1 MSEATLFLDLEGTE
15 LTAEEK
21 DLLTHPFIGGVIL
34 FARNTENAEQ
44 VAALVASMRAIRK
57 ELVISIDQEGGRVQR
72 LRKGVTVLPPVK
84 AISKQFSGTSAGVI
98 AAKELGHLMAAE
110 LRQLDIDLSFAPVL
124 DVDYGRNKV
133 IGNRAFGEDYEA
145 VSEISTAYIEGM
157 RSAGMSATGKHF
169 PGHGW
174 ADADTHHADAVDG
187 RSFDELWAT
196 DMVPFRQAVDKG
208 LEAMMFAHVLYPECD
223 LSPAGFSPFWLDKTL
238 RKKMGFGG
246 IIFSDDL
253 SMKAAHSAG
262 SYAERADKAVAA
274 GCQALLCC
282 NERQGTLDILKYLE
296 ASDIKPLKE
305 ISSLRGKEWN
315 RDEERLDAARVLA
328 NDLLDV
334 VL

>member
-1 MSEATLFLDLEGTE
+1 MSEVTLFLDLEGTV

-21 DLLTHPFIGGVIL
+21 DLLKHPFIGGVIL

-44 VAALVASMRAIRK
+44 VATLVASMRSIRE

-72 LRKGVTVLPPVK
+72 LKKGVTVLPPVK
-84 AISKQFSGTSAGVI
+84 AISKKFSVASEGVI
-98 AAKELGHLMAAE
+98 AAKELGYLMAAE
-110 LRQLDIDLSFAPVL
+110 LRQLDVDLSFAPVL
-124 DVDYGRNKV
+124 DVDYGRNTV
-133 IGNRAFGEDYEA
+133 IGNRAFGEDYET
-145 VSEISTAYIEGM
+145 VTEISAAYIDGM

-187 RSFDELWAT
+187 RSFEELWKT
-196 DMVPFRQAVDKG
+196 DMVPFRQAVDNK

-223 LSPAGFSPFWLDKTL
+223 SSPAGFSNFWLGETL
-238 RKKMGFGG
+238 RKKIGFGG

-262 SYAERADKAVAA
+262 SYAERAGKAIAS

-282 NERQGTLDILKYLE
+282 NERRGTLDILKYLE
-296 ASDIKPLKE
+296 ASDFKPLQE
-305 ISSLRGKEWN
+305 ISSLRGKQWN
-315 RDEERLDAARVLA
+315 RDGERLDAARVLA

-334 VL
+334 AL